1 MENKKKRDWLDW
13 LLKIVIVLGILGT
26 IYFGFSP
33 AKNYMTSKKEEAKI
47 DEFSN

>member
-13 LLKIVIVLGILGT
+13 LLKIVIVLGIVGT

-33 AKNYMTSKKEEAKI
+33 AKNYMTANQEESI
-47 DEFSN
+47 I